1 VTSGELM
8 VILGPPAVGK
18 MTVGRA
24 VCAQSDFRLFHN
36 HHMIEPLRE
45 VFDFGTP
52 PFQTLCHEF
61 RVRVMEEAAA
71 SGTRLVFTVTLRVD
85 DAEHVAALES
95 WVVPF
100 GSAGLPVSFV
110 QLSADLDVR
119 LLRNRGEARLD
130 AKPSKRDLT
139 WSDAN
144 VREWEQYRTNTDPGL
159 PSAADDLLA
168 THPCL
173 TLDTT
178 DLGADEAAAR
188 ILAWRDT
195 FRESHRDN

>member
-1 VTSGELM
+1 M

-24 VCAQSDFRLFHN
+24 ICATSDFRLFHN

-61 RVRVMEEAAA
+61 RRRVMEEAAA
-71 SGTRLVFTVTLRVD
+71 TGTRLVFTVTLRVD
-85 DAEHVAALES
+85 VADHVAALAS
-95 WVVPF
+95 WVEPF
-100 GSAGLPVSFV
+100 SSAGLPVSFV
-110 QLSADLDVR
+110 QLTADLDVR
-119 LLRNRGEARLD
+119 LLRNRTEGRLE
-130 AKPSKRDLT
+130 AKPSKRDLA

-144 VREWEQYRTNTDPGL
+144 VREWAQYRTNTDPDL

-168 THPCL
+168 AYPSLSLDNSSL
-173 TLDTT
+173 T
-178 DLGADEAAAR
+178 AEEAAAR
-188 ILAWRDT
+188 ILAWL
-195 FRESHRDN
+195 

>member
-1 VTSGELM
+1 VVQSGELL

-24 VCAQSDFRLFHN
+24 ICATSGFRLFHN

-61 RVRVMEEAAA
+61 RRRVMEEAAS

-85 DAEHVAALES
+85 DADHVAALAS
-95 WVVPF
+95 WVAPF
-100 GSAGLPVSFV
+100 ASAGLPVSFV
-110 QLSADLDVR
+110 QLSADLEVR
-119 LLRNRGEARLD
+119 LLRNRTEDRLE
-130 AKPSKRDLT
+130 AKPSKRDLA

-144 VREWEQYRTNTDPGL
+144 VREWAQYRTNTDPDL
-159 PSAADDLLA
+159 PSAADELLA
-168 THPCL
+168 AHACL
-173 TLDTT
+173 SLDNSTLT
-178 DLGADEAAAR
+178 AEEAAAT
-188 ILAWRDT
+188 ILAWL
-195 FRESHRDN
+195 

>member
-1 VTSGELM
+1 MVQSGELL

-24 VCAQSDFRLFHN
+24 ICATSGFRLFHN

-61 RVRVMEEAAA
+61 RRRVMEEAAS

-85 DAEHVAALES
+85 DADHVAALAS
-95 WVVPF
+95 WVAPF
-100 GSAGLPVSFV
+100 ASAGLPVSFV
-110 QLSADLDVR
+110 QLSADLEVR
-119 LLRNRGEARLD
+119 LLRNRTEDRLE
-130 AKPSKRDLT
+130 AKPSKRDLA
-139 WSDAN
+139 WPDAN
-144 VREWEQYRTNTDPGL
+144 VREWAQYRTNTDPDL

-168 THPCL
+168 AHQNLSLDNSSL
-173 TLDTT
+173 T
-178 DLGADEAAAR
+178 AEEAAAT
-188 ILAWRDT
+188 ILAWL
-195 FRESHRDN
+195 